1 MTIKTRRHMRLHL
14 PISCAA
20 AACLAGNASAQS
32 WVTFSNQTASRLVA
46 SPALVVGDNLE
57 KDFATGDFDR
67 DGDVDVICARK
78 FPGSIEGGRAEL
90 LLMNEDGV
98 LVDRTSEYGQ
108 AADHPDSR
116 GMLDATNTRDIRA
129 VDVNNDGWLDLVT
142 ATTMSDTVSPMLGQ
156 PRVYMNL
163 GEDAKGN
170 WLGFRFEDIRIPTM
184 VANSGAA
191 ANPRFC
197 ELAVGDYNGDGYVDL
212 FYVDYDTPET
222 SGTICIDLNSNGTTS
237 DPGECNQ
244 SPGENPALDY
254 NNRLLFNHGTNPDG
268 PGPGHFYDTGT
279 TSMTSAQLASAFG
292 NACVAGDFNQD
303 GLMDVM
309 RVNTLTGGQDVAI
322 IYNRDTGTGPGRSWT
337 GPVSVYSN
345 LAPYGLATGDIN
357 GDGRLDFV
365 VADDGKD
372 RYALHTG
379 NNASGQALFSI
390 SIINDSLNEFGN
402 AIIIEDLDLDGRNDV
417 IICDV
422 DADLGPFCPTTGR
435 RTHFYRNTGVAGAL
449 LAEPHSVL
457 PLADLAA
464 MYDVAVLDI
473 NGDNWPDLVTGAC
486 SGIKV
491 WINTPPQNLAIT
503 LPDGAPSSS
512 EPGTAVSFPV
522 SIVAT
527 GGSILDGSAKSFH
540 RIDGG
545 PWVETP
551 LAPGATASA
560 FSATLPGIDCGQ
572 SMSYYVQAKMNLP
585 GNPTFTLPEAAPAEA
600 FGLVP
605 TTGTEVA
612 FSDDMESDLG
622 WTVANAP
629 SLTAGGW
636 QRGDP
641 GGTTNSGAIC
651 EPFDDHT
658 PAPGL
663 RAWIT
668 QIALPGQSAGSND
681 VDGGPTT
688 LTSPVITTDGQNARV
703 SYWRW
708 YYTSTTT
715 QPDLFAAELSVD
727 NGPWI
732 RVELITTNAGAWT
745 RSEWSVADFATPGN
759 SLRVRFLAQDT
770 GSAGLLE
777 AGVDDFSVSINVC
790 EGASCPADVN
800 GDAQVNS
807 SDLTIVLAAWGSSD
821 TTADLNGDGNVD
833 GLDLAG
839 ILSAWGACK

>member
-1 MTIKTRRHMRLHL
+1 MRLHV
-14 PISCAA
+14 PIAITA
-20 AACLAGNASAQS
+20 AACAAGSAAAQS
-32 WVTFSNQTASRLVA
+32 WVNFSNQTASRLVA
-46 SPALVVGDNLE
+46 PPALVVGDNIE

-67 DGDVDVICARK
+67 DGDTDIICVRK
-78 FPGSIEGGRAEL
+78 FPGSIEGGRPEL
-90 LLMNEDGV
+90 LLMNEGGV
-98 LVDRTSEYGQ
+98 LVDRTTEYGQ
-108 AADHPDSR
+108 SADDPASR
-116 GMLDATNTRDIRA
+116 GMLDATNTRDVKA

-142 ATTMSDTVSPMLGQ
+142 ATTMSDTVSAMLGQ

-163 GEDAKGN
+163 GDDASGN
-170 WLGFRFEDIRIPTM
+170 WRGFRFEDVRIPAM
-184 VANSGAA
+184 IANSGAT

-197 ELAVGDYNGDGYVDL
+197 ELAVGDYNGDGYADL

-222 SGTICIDLNSNGTTS
+222 SGTICIDLNGNGTTS

-244 SPGENPALDY
+244 SPAENPTLDY
-254 NNRLLFNHGTNPDG
+254 NNRLLFNHGANPSG
-268 PGPGHFYDTGT
+268 PGAGHFFDTGT
-279 TSMTSAQLASAFG
+279 TSMTSAQLASQFG
-292 NACVAGDFNQD
+292 NACVSGDFNQD

-337 GPVSVYSN
+337 GPVSVYPN

-379 NNASGQALFSI
+379 NSGSGQATFSI

-402 AIIIEDLDLDGRNDV
+402 AIIIEDLDLDGRRDV

-422 DADLGPFCPTTGR
+422 DADLGPFCPSTGR
-435 RTHFYRNTGVAGAL
+435 RTHIYRNTGVAGAL
-449 LAEPHSVL
+449 LAEPSAVL

-464 MYDVAVLDI
+464 LYDVAVLDL
-473 NGDNWPDLVTGAC
+473 NADGWPDMVTGAC

-503 LPDGAPSSS
+503 LRDGAPSSAA
-512 EPGTAVSFPV
+512 PGQPVSFPV
-522 SIVAT
+522 SIVPT
-527 GGSILDGSAKSFH
+527 GGSILAGSPKCIH

-545 PWVETP
+545 AWVETP
-551 LAPGATASA
+551 LAQGASA
-560 FSATLPGIDCGQ
+560 TEFIATLPGISCGQ
-572 SMSYYVQAKMNLP
+572 RLSYYVQAQMSLT
-585 GNPTFTLPEAAPAEA
+585 GNPVFRLPEAAPAQS
-600 FGLVP
+600 FPLVP

-612 FSDDMESDLG
+612 FTDTMETDLG
-622 WTVANAP
+622 WTVTNATA
-629 SLTAGGW
+629 LTAGGW

-641 GGTTNSGAIC
+641 GGTTNSGAVC
-651 EPFDDHT
+651 EPYDDHT
-658 PAPGL
+658 PDPGV

-668 QIALPGQSAGSND
+668 QISLPGQSAGSSD

-688 LTSPVITTDGQNARV
+688 LTSPAIATNGRNARV

-715 QPDLFAAELSVD
+715 QPDLLAVELSVD
-727 NGPWI
+727 GGAWI
-732 RVELITTNAGAWT
+732 RAEAITANTNQWT
-745 RSEWSVADFATPGN
+745 RSEWTISDFTVPGQT
-759 SLRVRFLAQDT
+759 LRVRFVAQDT
-770 GSAGLLE
+770 GTAGLLE
-777 AGVDDFSVSINVC
+777 AGVDDVVVSLDVC
-790 EGASCPADVN
+790 EEAACDGDIN
-800 GDAQVNS
+800 GDGQVNS
-807 SDLTIVLAAWGSSD
+807 ADLTIVLAAWGSAD
-821 TTADLNGDGNVD
+821 GTADINDDGNVD

-839 ILSAWGACK
+839 VLSAWGACP

>member
-1 MTIKTRRHMRLHL
+1 MRLHV
-14 PISCAA
+14 PIAIAA
-20 AACLAGNASAQS
+20 AAFAAGPASAQS
-32 WVTFSNQTASRLVA
+32 WVNFSNQTASRLVA
-46 SPALVVGDNLE
+46 PPALVVGDNLE

-67 DGDVDVICARK
+67 DGDTDIICARK
-78 FPGSIEGGRAEL
+78 FPGSIEGGRAKL

-98 LVDRTSEYGQ
+98 LVDRTTEYGE
-108 AADHPDSR
+108 AADDPASR
-116 GMLDATNTRDIRA
+116 GMLDATNTRDVKA

-142 ATTMSDTVSPMLGQ
+142 ATTMSDSVSAMLGQ

-163 GEDAKGN
+163 GNDGNGN
-170 WLGFRFEDIRIPTM
+170 WRGFRFEDIRIPTM
-184 VANSGAA
+184 IANSGAA

-244 SPGENPALDY
+244 SPGENPTLDY

-268 PGPGHFYDTGT
+268 PGPGHFFDTGT
-279 TSMTSAQLASAFG
+279 TSMTSAQLASEFG

-303 GLMDVM
+303 GLTDVM

-337 GPVSVYSN
+337 GPVSVYPN

-379 NNASGQALFSI
+379 NNASGQAMFSI
-390 SIINDSLNEFGN
+390 TIINDSLNEFGN

-435 RTHFYRNTGVAGAL
+435 RTHIYRNTGVAGAL
-449 LAEPHSVL
+449 LAEPSSVL

-464 MYDVAVLDI
+464 LYDIAVLDL
-473 NGDNWPDLVTGAC
+473 NGDGWPDMVTGGC

-503 LPDGAPSSS
+503 LRDGAPSSAA
-512 EPGTAVSFPV
+512 PGQSVSFPV
-522 SIVAT
+522 SIVPT
-527 GGSILDGSAKSFH
+527 GGGMLAGSAKSFH

-545 PWVETP
+545 AWIETP
-551 LAPGATASA
+551 LAQGASA
-560 FSATLPGIDCGQ
+560 TEFIATLPGISCGQ
-572 SMSYYVQAKMNLP
+572 RMSYYVQAQMNLQ
-585 GNPTFTLPEAAPAEA
+585 GNPTFRLPEAAPVQA

-612 FSDDMESDLG
+612 FTDDMESDLG
-622 WTVANAP
+622 WTVTNAP
-629 SLTAGGW
+629 ALTAGGW

-641 GGTTNSGAIC
+641 GGTTNAGAVC

-658 PAPGL
+658 PSPGVN
-663 RAWIT
+663 AWIT

-688 LTSPVITTDGQNARV
+688 LTSPAISTNGQNARV

-715 QPDLFAAELSVD
+715 QPDLFAVELSVD
-727 NGPWI
+727 SGPWV
-732 RVELITTNAGAWT
+732 RAETVTTNAGAWT
-745 RSEWSVADFATPGN
+745 RSEWSVADFATPGK
-759 SLRVRFLAQDT
+759 SIRVRFVAQDT

-777 AGVDDFSVSINVC
+777 AGVDDFEVSIDVC
-790 EGASCPADVN
+790 EGVACPADIN
-800 GDAQVNS
+800 GDALVNS
-807 SDLTIVLAAWGSSD
+807 ADLTIVLAAWGS
-821 TTADLNGDGNVD
+821 ADGVADVNDDGVVD
-833 GLDLAG
+833 GLDLAS
-839 ILSAWGACK
+839 ILSAWGNCG